1 MEDTIARLM
10 LEDALYKRQMDAED
24 TLTRLATIDENHWQ
38 ESLAAAS
45 TAARIELEVVSR
57 VEAAKLRA
65 HDARTKVYGRDLGP
79 IAAMEE
85 RPGSIGTL
93 VDLILQFNDLFS
105 LILPS
110 LTLRASR
117 GLACCCFQLRTL
129 LTPTLR
135 APTLVVGPHDATWE
149 NAVFVARLPGLQTL
163 RIDGE
168 HFLPEVD
175 VGRVRTRPSLLI
187 GQMGTMAALFVGAL
201 IADGNLCLS
210 NGNRMIDFEPL
221 RGGRHGVLAVA
232 DSTADACALLGPL
245 SRNQALLSWPFNG
258 RFDIDQCRAAILRA
272 ETEKDISSYSIDD
285 MEFLMWAGAAKDALP
300 LLWAEDDEMRKKANR
315 ESVAEV
321 DKATGKAG
329 GKSKSKKTQEDRD
342 HRQQKEQ
349 NRTDRCKKSCASRTP

>member
-1 MEDTIARLM
+1 M
-10 LEDALYKRQMDAED
+10 
-24 TLTRLATIDENHWQ
+24 
-38 ESLAAAS
+38 
-45 TAARIELEVVSR
+45 
-57 VEAAKLRA
+57 
-65 HDARTKVYGRDLGP
+65 
-79 IAAMEE
+79 
-85 RPGSIGTL
+85 
-93 VDLILQFNDLFS
+93 
-105 LILPS
+105 
-110 LTLRASR
+110 
-117 GLACCCFQLRTL
+117 
-129 LTPTLR
+129 
-135 APTLVVGPHDATWE
+135 
-149 NAVFVARLPGLQTL
+149 
-163 RIDGE
+163 
-168 HFLPEVD
+168 
-175 VGRVRTRPSLLI
+175 
-187 GQMGTMAALFVGAL
+187 
-201 IADGNLCLS
+201 
-210 NGNRMIDFEPL
+210 
-221 RGGRHGVLAVA
+221 LAVA